1 LGQKQNREDKNMK
14 QTFKFTKHILV
25 MVMVGLMLGVGLPMA
40 TASKNA
46 PVRMVPQNFSALADT
61 VSPAVV
67 HIRVEKTVKGG
78 GAAFHQFG
86 QSPFGIPDQFKD
98 FFGRNFEQQ
107 RPPEFKQPGQGSGFI
122 IDKSGYIVTN
132 NHVVDG
138 ADTIKV
144 VVNDDS
150 EYDAKIVGRD
160 PVTDI
165 ALIKIEAKGNL
176 PTVPLGSSANLKVG
190 EWVAAIGSP
199 FGLEH
204 TVTAGIVSA
213 KGRVIGS
220 GPYDD
225 FIQTDASINPG
236 NSGGP
241 LIDMHGEVVG
251 INTMIIAGG
260 NGIGFAIPIDQA
272 KDIIAQLKSSGEVT
286 RGWLGVTIQDL
297 KSDMAQY
304 YGLKSNS
311 GALVA
316 SVVPGD
322 PADRAGIQ
330 PKDIIT
336 QVDGKKIT
344 TSRDLTALAA
354 KLNVGDT
361 ARVTVLRD
369 GHSKTLNVKVGKR
382 PLTMAAISENQQQ
395 EKEGEYGFEVTQL
408 TPQVAQRYNIE
419 ETAGVIV
426 VNVDPNSKAQAAGI
440 EQGDLIIE
448 VNHKNVASVKDF
460 KNLIDHHKK
469 GEGINLLVKRMNA
482 GLMLIHLA

>member
-1 LGQKQNREDKNMK
+1 
-14 QTFKFTKHILV
+14 
-25 MVMVGLMLGVGLPMA
+25 MVMVGLMMGSGLSTA
-40 TASKNA
+40 AASKNA
-46 PVRMVPQNFSALADT
+46 PLRMVPQNFSALADS

-67 HIRVEKTVKGG
+67 HIRVVKTVKSGG
-78 GAAFHQFG
+78 PAFHQFN
-86 QSPFGIPDQFKD
+86 QNPFGGNEQFKD
-98 FFGRNFEQQ
+98 FFGRNFGRQHQ
-107 RPPEFKQPGQGSGFI
+107 PEFKQPGQGSGFI

-132 NHVVDG
+132 NHVVEG

-144 VVNDDS
+144 ILKDDA
-150 EYDAKIVGRD
+150 EYNAEIVGRD

-165 ALIKIEAKGNL
+165 ALIKVEAKGNL
-176 PTVPLGSSANLKVG
+176 PTVPMGSSKNLRVG

-241 LIDMHGEVVG
+241 LINMRGEIVG

-272 KDIIAQLKSSGEVT
+272 KDIIAQLKTGGEVT

-297 KSDMAQY
+297 KGNLAEY
-304 YGLKSNS
+304 YGVQDKS
-311 GALVA
+311 GVLVA

-330 PKDIIT
+330 PNDIIT
-336 QVDGKKIT
+336 EVDGKKVT
-344 TSRDLTALAA
+344 TSRDLTNLAA
-354 KLNVGDT
+354 KLGVGDT
-361 ARVTVLRD
+361 ARITVLRD
-369 GHSKTLNVKVGKR
+369 GRQKDVKVKVGKR
-382 PLTMAAISENQQQ
+382 PLTMAAASDHQGQ
-395 EKEGEYGFEVTQL
+395 EKEGEYGFQVTEL
-408 TPQVAQRYNIE
+408 TPQVAQRYNIK
-419 ETAGVIV
+419 ETTGVIV
-426 VNVDPNSKAQAAGI
+426 IDVEPNSKAQEAGI
-440 EQGDLIIE
+440 QQGDLIIE
-448 VNHKNVASVKDF
+448 VNRKNVASVKDF
-460 KNLIDHHKK
+460 KNLIDQHKK
-469 GEGINLLVKRMNA
+469 GEGINLLVKRMNG
-482 GLMLIHLA
+482 GLMVIHLA

>member
-1 LGQKQNREDKNMK
+1 
-14 QTFKFTKHILV
+14 
-25 MVMVGLMLGVGLPMA
+25 MA
-40 TASKNA
+40 MASKNA

-78 GAAFHQFG
+78 GPAFHQFN
-86 QSPFGIPDQFKD
+86 QNPFGGNEQFKD
-98 FFGRNFEQQ
+98 FFGRNFGRQ
-107 RPPEFKQPGQGSGFI
+107 RQPEFKQPAQGSGFI

-132 NHVVDG
+132 NHVVEG

-144 VVNDDS
+144 ILKDDT
-150 EYDAKIVGRD
+150 EYSAEIVGRD

-165 ALIKIEAKGNL
+165 ALIKVEAKRNL
-176 PTVPLGSSANLKVG
+176 PTVPMGSSENLRVG

-241 LIDMHGEVVG
+241 LINMRGEIVG

-260 NGIGFAIPIDQA
+260 SGIGFAIPIDQA
-272 KDIIAQLKSSGEVT
+272 KDIIAQLKTGGEVT

-297 KSDMAQY
+297 KGNLAEY
-304 YGLKSNS
+304 YGVQDKS
-311 GALVA
+311 GVLVA

-330 PKDIIT
+330 PNDIIT
-336 QVDGKKIT
+336 EVEGKKVT
-344 TSRDLTALAA
+344 TSRDLTNLAA
-354 KLNVGDT
+354 KLDVGDT
-361 ARVTVLRD
+361 AKVTVLRE
-369 GHSKTLNVKVGKR
+369 GRQKTFDVKVGKR
-382 PLTMAAISENQQQ
+382 PLTMAAVSDHQRQK
-395 EKEGEYGFEVTQL
+395 KEGEYGFQVTEL
-408 TPQVAQRYNIE
+408 TPQVAQRYNIK
-419 ETAGVIV
+419 ETTGVIV
-426 VNVDPNSKAQAAGI
+426 VDVDPDGKGQAAGI
-440 EQGDLIIE
+440 QQGDLIIE
-448 VNHKNVASVKDF
+448 VNRKNVASVEDF
-460 KNLIDHHKK
+460 NNLIDHYKK
-469 GEGINLLVKRMNA
+469 GDGINLLVKRMNG
-482 GLMLIHLA
+482 GLMVIHLA

>member
-1 LGQKQNREDKNMK
+1 MK
-14 QTFKFTKHILV
+14 QTFKFTKYIVV
-25 MVMVGLMLGVGLPMA
+25 MVMVGLMLGSGFLMA

-46 PVRMVPQNFSALADT
+46 PVQMEPQNFSALADT

-67 HIRVEKTVKGG
+67 HIRVEKTVKGDG
-78 GAAFHQFG
+78 PAFQQFN
-86 QSPFGIPDQFKD
+86 QNPFGGNEQFKD
-98 FFGRNFEQQ
+98 FFGRNFGKQ
-107 RPPEFKQPGQGSGFI
+107 RQPEFKQPGQGSGFI

-132 NHVVDG
+132 NHVIDG

-144 VVNDDS
+144 ILRDDA
-150 EYDAKIVGRD
+150 EYNAEIIGRD

-165 ALIKIEAKGNL
+165 ALIKVDAKDNL
-176 PTVPLGSSANLKVG
+176 PTVPMGSSDNLKVG

-241 LIDMHGEVVG
+241 LINMRGEIVG

-260 NGIGFAIPIDQA
+260 SGIGFAIPIDLA
-272 KDIIAQLKSSGEVT
+272 KDIVAQLKTSGEVT

-297 KSDMAQY
+297 KGDLADY
-304 YGLKSNS
+304 YGVKDKN
-311 GALVA
+311 GVLVA

-322 PADRAGIQ
+322 PADQAGIQ

-336 QVDGKKIT
+336 EVDGKKVT
-344 TSRDLTALAA
+344 TSRDLTNLAA
-354 KLNVGDT
+354 KLGVGDT
-361 ARVTVLRD
+361 SKVTIWRD
-369 GHSKTLNVKVGKR
+369 GRQKTLDLKVGKR
-382 PLTMAAISENQQQ
+382 PLTMAAASDHQQK
-395 EKEGEYGFEVTQL
+395 EKEGGEYGFEVTEL
-408 TPQVAQRYNIE
+408 TPQIAQRYNIE

-426 VNVDPNSKAQAAGI
+426 INVDPKGKAQAAGI
-440 EQGDLIIE
+440 QQGDLIIE
-448 VNHKNVASVKDF
+448 VNRENVVSMKDF
-460 KNLIDHHKK
+460 KNLIDQHKK
-469 GEGINLLVKRMNA
+469 GDGVDLLVKRMNS
-482 GLMLIHLA
+482 GLMVIRLA

>member
-1 LGQKQNREDKNMK
+1 MK
-14 QTFKFTKHILV
+14 QTFTFTRYIVV
-25 MVMVGLMLGVGLPMA
+25 MVMVGMMLGSGLPMA
-40 TASKNA
+40 SAAKNA
-46 PVRMVPQNFSALADT
+46 PVQMVPQNFSTLADT

-78 GAAFHQFG
+78 GRALPQFK
-86 QSPFGIPDQFKD
+86 QNPFGDNEQFKE
-98 FFGRNFEQQ
+98 FFGRNFGQQ
-107 RPPEFKQPGQGSGFI
+107 RQPEFKQPGQGSGFI

-132 NHVVDG
+132 NHVVAG

-144 VVNDDS
+144 ILKDDT

-165 ALIKIEAKGNL
+165 ALIKVAAKNNL
-176 PTVPLGSSANLKVG
+176 PTVPMGSSENLRVG

-241 LIDMHGEVVG
+241 LINMRGEIVG

-260 NGIGFAIPIDQA
+260 SGIGFAIPIDQA
-272 KDIIAQLKSSGEVT
+272 KDIIAQLKTGGEVT

-297 KSDMAQY
+297 KGSLAEY
-304 YGLKSNS
+304 YGVQDKS
-311 GALVA
+311 GVLVA

-330 PKDIIT
+330 PNDIIT
-336 QVDGKKIT
+336 EVEGKKVT
-344 TSRDLTALAA
+344 TSRDLTNLAA
-354 KLNVGDT
+354 KLDVGDT
-361 ARVTVLRD
+361 AKVTVLRD
-369 GHSKTLNVKVGKR
+369 GRQKTFDVKVGKR
-382 PLTMAAISENQQQ
+382 PLTMAAVSDHQRQK
-395 EKEGEYGFEVTQL
+395 KEGEYGFQVTEL
-408 TPQVAQRYNIE
+408 TPQVAQRYNIK
-419 ETAGVIV
+419 ETTGVIV
-426 VNVDPNSKAQAAGI
+426 VKVDPNGKGQAAGI
-440 EQGDLIIE
+440 QQGDLIIE
-448 VNHKNVASVKDF
+448 VNRKNVASVKDF
-460 KNLIDHHKK
+460 KNLIDQHKK
-469 GEGINLLVKRMNA
+469 GEGINLLVKRMNG
-482 GLMLIHLA
+482 GLMVIHLA

>member
-1 LGQKQNREDKNMK
+1 MKMK
-14 QTFKFTKHILV
+14 QTFKFTKYIVV
-25 MVMVGLMLGVGLPMA
+25 MVMVGLMLGSGFLMA

-46 PVRMVPQNFSALADT
+46 PVQMVPQNFSGLADT

-78 GAAFHQFG
+78 GPAFHQFG
-86 QSPFGIPDQFKD
+86 QNPFGVPEQFKD
-98 FFGRNFEQQ
+98 FFGHNFGKQ
-107 RPPEFKQPGQGSGFI
+107 RQPEFKQPGQGSGFI

-132 NHVVDG
+132 NHVIDG

-144 VVNDDS
+144 ILRDDA
-150 EYDAKIVGRD
+150 EYNAEIIGRD

-165 ALIKIEAKGNL
+165 ALIKVDAKDDL
-176 PTVPLGSSANLKVG
+176 PTVPMGSSDNLKVG

-241 LIDMHGEVVG
+241 LINMRGEIVG

-260 NGIGFAIPIDQA
+260 NGIGFAIPIDLA
-272 KDIIAQLKSSGEVT
+272 KDIVAQLKTSGEVT

-297 KSDMAQY
+297 KGDLADY
-304 YGLKSNS
+304 YGLKDKN
-311 GALVA
+311 GVLVA

-322 PADRAGIQ
+322 PADQAGIQ

-336 QVDGKKIT
+336 KVDGKKVT
-344 TSRDLTALAA
+344 TSRDLTNLAA
-354 KLNVGDT
+354 RLGVGDT
-361 ARVTVLRD
+361 SKVTVWRD
-369 GHSKTLNVKVGKR
+369 GRQKTIEVKVGKR
-382 PLTMAAISENQQQ
+382 PLTMAAASDHQQK
-395 EKEGEYGFEVTQL
+395 EKEGEYGFEVTEL
-408 TPQVAQRYNIE
+408 TPQIAQRYNIE

-426 VNVDPNSKAQAAGI
+426 INVDPKGKAQAAGI
-440 EQGDLIIE
+440 QQGDLIIE
-448 VNHKNVASVKDF
+448 VNRENVASVKDF
-460 KNLIDHHKK
+460 KNLIDQHKK
-469 GEGINLLVKRMNA
+469 GDGVDLLVKRMNI
-482 GLMLIHLA
+482 GLMVIRLA